1 MKTRLF
7 FLTLLL
13 IFSQTGL
20 SVDKVLVLGLF
31 KDKAV
36 VMLDNK
42 RHVLSVGESTP
53 EGVKL
58 ISANSQEAV
67 LEINGEQDTYT
78 LGSRIGVNFK
88 KPGKG
93 ATVTIA
99 PDDRGSYHV
108 NGSINGFQVDFLVDT
123 GATLISMNRIQAR
136 RIGINY
142 KLEGEEATSQTA
154 SGPAT
159 IYRVNL
165 DRVRIGDIELR
176 DVAGAVH
183 DGDFPA
189 VILLGNS
196 FLSKLKIYREGQ
208 LMILE
213 KK

>member
-1 MKTRLF
+1 MKNRLF
-7 FLTLLL
+7 ISTLLL

-20 SVDKVLVLGLF
+20 AVDKVLVLGLF

-36 VMLDNK
+36 IIVDNK

-58 ISANSQEAV
+58 ISANSREAV
-67 LEINGEQDTYT
+67 LEINGKQDTYT

-88 KPGKG
+88 EPEKG

-108 NGSINGFQVDFLVDT
+108 NGSINGFQVEFLVDT
-123 GATLISMNRIQAR
+123 GATLISMNRIQAK

-142 KLEGEEATSQTA
+142 KLEGEVATSQTA

-165 DRVRIGDIELR
+165 DRVKVGDIALQ

-183 DGDFPA
+183 DGDFPE

-208 LMILE
+208 LMVLE